1 MNELATTVG
10 ERAACAA
17 LGISRSTRMR
27 RRREPARPVQ
37 RQYASLRRLSEAE
50 RQSILDVVHI
60 ERFADFSVRQIY
72 ATLLDEGLYLGS
84 ISSFYRILRLAGE
97 TKERRALATHPAR
110 VKPELVA
117 PAVGRVWCWDITK
130 LLGRQKWTYFQLY
143 VIVDVYSRYVV
154 GWRLEHREDA
164 VLAEE
169 LFADTIER
177 ERVDTTM
184 LTVHAD
190 SGPAM
195 KSKTLNQLFM
205 DLGISRSHSRPH
217 VSNDNPFIEALFKTL
232 KYSAPYPGYFGHI
245 EQARDFCRRFFI
257 WYNNEHR
264 HSGIALYTP
273 ADVHH
278 ARVEERRLARQTVLS
293 AAYKAHPERFVNG
306 APAAQTINPTV
317 YINPPE
323 LSNAA

>member
-1 MNELATTVG
+1 MNELVTTIG

-17 LGISRSTRMR
+17 MGISRSTRMR
-27 RRREPARPVQ
+27 KRSEPTTPAKRNAV
-37 RQYASLRRLSEAE
+37 SIRRLADAE
-50 RQSILDVVHI
+50 RQAILDIVHT

-72 ATLLDEGLYLGS
+72 ATVLDEGMYLGS
-84 ISSFYRILRLAGE
+84 ISSFYRILRKAGE
-97 TKERRALATHPAR
+97 TKERRALARHPAR

-130 LLGRQKWTYFQLY
+130 LLGPQKWTYFQLY

-164 VLAEE
+164 VLAGE
-169 LFADTIER
+169 LFANTIADQQ
-177 ERVDTTM
+177 VDTRM

-205 DLGISRSHSRPH
+205 DLGITRSHSRPH
-217 VSNDNPFIEALFKTL
+217 VSNDNPFIESLFKTL
-232 KYSAPYPGYFGHI
+232 KYGAPYPGYFANIH
-245 EQARDFCRRFFI
+245 QARDFCARFFT

-273 ADVHH
+273 ADVHYS
-278 ARVEERRLARQTVLS
+278 RIEQRRIARQSVLS
-293 AAYKAHPERFVNG
+293 AAYRAHPERFVNG
-306 APAAQTINPTV
+306 APTPQTINPVV

-323 LSNAA
+323 LSSAA

>member
-1 MNELATTVG
+1 VNELATTVG

-130 LLGRQKWTYFQLY
+130 LLGPQKWTYFQLY

-273 ADVHH
+273 ADVHQR
-278 ARVEERRLARQTVLS
+278 ARRRAPPCAANRSERSLQS
-293 AAYKAHPERFVNG
+293 
-306 APAAQTINPTV
+306 
-317 YINPPE
+317 PPR
-323 LSNAA
+323 AIR